1 MREAFKLPA
10 VLRTKANDS
19 MMDAT
24 ARQASEHVE
33 YISPRR
39 AGIGYSTRMTAPAA
53 PPPATDISLFFLVG
67 ALLTGHVMASM
78 ALLVLPAVAPVVARE
93 YSIDA
98 SLIGYFITLV
108 CVGQL
113 VTLTWFSNVTR
124 RFGACRI
131 NQTGHGCVAAGMA
144 LMMAPAPIFLAAGA
158 IFIGFGYG
166 LIGPAFSH
174 LLMRFSPPERRNFI
188 FSLQQTGVPIGG
200 MAAALIAPAIAL
212 AVGWRWAMLLSVVL
226 LAGVMLMMQR
236 GRARW
241 DDDRDAATRVLSPR
255 PLANIVTVWRLLP
268 LRRIALAGSA
278 FCWAQFCVSAYA
290 VVVCVKVFELNL
302 LAAGA
307 MLTVVQI
314 SSALGRVFVGWL
326 ADALRNTALVLTWN
340 AAIMLATCM
349 VSLWIAPGWPLPAIY
364 ALFAV
369 LGFTTGAWAG
379 TVLAEAGRLAPAGT
393 ASAALSGMF
402 VYLNCGKMIGPIVFA
417 NTYWVTQSYAWA
429 FASLALPAVI
439 ALYCLTQININKN
452 N

>member
-1 MREAFKLPA
+1 MTASAAPLPA
-10 VLRTKANDS
+10 R
-19 MMDAT
+19 
-24 ARQASEHVE
+24 E
-33 YISPRR
+33 
-39 AGIGYSTRMTAPAA
+39 
-53 PPPATDISLFFLVG
+53 ISLVFLVG

-93 YSIDA
+93 YGIDA

-113 VTLTWFSNVTR
+113 VTLTWFGNVTR

-144 LMMAPAPIFLAAGA
+144 LMMAPWPVFLGVGA

-166 LIGPAFSH
+166 LLGPAFSH
-174 LLMRFSPPERRNFI
+174 LLMRFSPPARRNFI

-212 AVGWRWAMLLSVVL
+212 AFGWRWALLLCVLL
-226 LAGVMLMMQR
+226 LAGVILMMQR

-241 DDDRDAATRVLSPR
+241 DDDRDAATRVLAAQ
-255 PLANIVTVWRLLP
+255 PLANIVAVWRLPP
-268 LRRIALAGSA
+268 LRRIALAGGA

-290 VVVCVKVFELNL
+290 VVVCVNVFELSL

-314 SSALGRVFVGWL
+314 SSALGRVFVGWVS
-326 ADALRNTALVLTWN
+326 DALRNTPLVLSWN
-340 AAIMLATCM
+340 AAILLVTCV
-349 VSLWIAPGWPLPAIY
+349 VSLWIAPSWPLPAIY

-393 ASAALSGMF
+393 ASSVLSGMF

-429 FASLALPAVI
+429 FASLALPATI
-439 ALYCLTQININKN
+439 ALACLRHNKTNKN
-452 N
+452 I